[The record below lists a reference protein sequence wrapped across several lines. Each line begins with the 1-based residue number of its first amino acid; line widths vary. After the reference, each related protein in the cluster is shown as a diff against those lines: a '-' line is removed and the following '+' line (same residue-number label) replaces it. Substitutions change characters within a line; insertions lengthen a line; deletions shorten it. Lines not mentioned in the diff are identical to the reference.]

1 MPDLIVN
8 ISSPDEATEIELNS
22 QTTSRWKII
31 FNEIKTNFNG
41 NSNDFKEAILKL
53 GDLNKK
59 NPSIES
65 IFFEASKFIAK
76 YDNELSLTLY
86 IHYLYQDLK
95 SATFDNKQL
104 TKTIQKSLFKNNE
117 QLKMFEQIVSQLIK
131 DKDLIK
137 ALNNIPSIYEV
148 KRKKII
154 LDNSSIKEVQKQHSG
169 TVELLNEYLRDDFE
183 DENNSIVS
191 REINDEEIKIE
202 ITKKNDEKQKSIFID
217 ELDFNQIHITILEMF
232 SKNNFSITQKEIE
245 LFAKSKGVFKN
256 QIIENINEICFEIL
270 DDNLIEEDDEYYTI
284 IPEYFQKIL
293 VK

>member
-1 MPDLIVN
+1 LPDLIVN